1 MVRCFD
7 FVYSILLA
15 TFSLHGLFRKFVVSA
30 ADDPGISKYFGHDS
44 TPGGLEFQFR
54 TFKANAKRQKACA
67 DAGGDPQSLAIGVGK
82 SNSSRLIF
90 NFPILFPAQHSTN
103 TIHWTLKL
111 TWTRNF

>member
-7 FVYSILLA
+7 FVYSILLS

-67 DAGGDPQSLAIGVGK
+67 DAGGDPQMLCFGSEKGL
-82 SNSSRLIF
+82 SCTLTLF
-90 NFPILFPAQHSTN
+90 HFFPAQHIT
-103 TIHWTLKL
+103 TCTEC
-111 TWTRNF
+111 